1 MEDIAIIDKIKSG
14 PYWRVNIR
22 PYDFEE
28 ERIGSLS
35 EVLKLIDQC
44 KVSLRGWTFP
54 HIDIN
59 NTINGQDFVQSECNS
74 GDIIEFWKF
83 FKSGQ
88 FIHYFSVYEDLYMKS
103 KQENPSSMWE
113 TKSADKPSGYLG
125 ITTTIYR
132 MTEIYEFAM
141 RLAQKGIYNKGIS
154 ISIAL
159 LGIKNFKLFYF
170 EAERVL
176 FRSYI
181 SMVNEIKLESKLSL
195 EELLAKGHDE
205 AIKKCI
211 QVFETFNWND
221 SPKTVIN
228 EDQKKFLER
237 RI

>member
-1 MEDIAIIDKIKSG
+1 MEDNAILDKIKSG

-22 PYDFEE
+22 PFDFNEE
-28 ERIGSLS
+28 KIENLS
-35 EVLKLIDQC
+35 SVLNLVDQC
-44 KVSLRGWTFP
+44 KVSLRGWSFP
-54 HIDIN
+54 HIDSN
-59 NTINGQDFVQSECNS
+59 NTFNGQDFVQSKCNS
-74 GDIIEFWKF
+74 GDVMEFWRF

-103 KQENPSSMWE
+103 KRESPSSIWE
-113 TKSADKPSGYLG
+113 TNSADKPSGYLG

-141 RLAQKGIYNKGIS
+141 RLAQKGIYNKGMNIS
-154 ISIAL
+154 ISL
-159 LGIKNFKLFYF
+159 SGIMKFKLFYF

-176 FRSYI
+176 FRSYV
-181 SMVNEIKLESKLSL
+181 SMVDEIKLESKFLQ

-211 QVFETFNWND
+211 QVFEIFNWID
-221 SPKTVIN
+221 SPKAILI